1 MKNKTLKSRKDNS
14 MTAMIAV
21 LVIFVAAIVLIA
33 ILSRGL
39 ESDGGDAVSDSTDV
53 NTGASSDTSPD
64 ISIEKTDF
72 AEMSL
77 GDGLYIR
84 NMYKYTGIFMEDGT
98 DDAVTNVMMIVI
110 ENTSEKDLQL
120 ADIEIKYKEYTAKF
134 RATNIPSGEKAV
146 LLEQSRL
153 APTEEKPESCS
164 SSNVI
169 FFDEPMNSS
178 DERLE
183 VTGGDGFINVKN
195 VSDTDISGEIYV
207 YYKYSSADMFYGG
220 ITFRTKLDGL
230 KSGET
235 KTAVAGHYTS
245 KGCTVVMITCD

>member
-1 MKNKTLKSRKDNS
+1 

-21 LVIFVAAIVLIA
+21 LAIFVASIALIA

-39 ESDGGDAVSDSTDV
+39 ENGDRDALSDSSSVSAGD
-53 NTGASSDTSPD
+53 SSDSAPD

-72 AEMSL
+72 TEMSL

-120 ADIEIKYKEYTAKF
+120 ADIEIEYDGYTAKF

-146 LLEQSRL
+146 LLEQSRR
-153 APTEEKPESCS
+153 APTEENPVSCS
-164 SSNVI
+164 ANNVI
-169 FFDEPMNSS
+169 FFDELMKSS

-183 VTGGDGFINVKN
+183 ITGGDGFINVKN
-195 VSDTDISGEIYV
+195 VSDTDISGDIYV
-207 YYKYSSADMFYGG
+207 YYKYSSADIFYGG

-230 KSGET
+230 KAGGT
-235 KTAVAGHYTS
+235 KSAVAAHYTS
-245 KGCTVVMITCD
+245 KGCAVVMITCD